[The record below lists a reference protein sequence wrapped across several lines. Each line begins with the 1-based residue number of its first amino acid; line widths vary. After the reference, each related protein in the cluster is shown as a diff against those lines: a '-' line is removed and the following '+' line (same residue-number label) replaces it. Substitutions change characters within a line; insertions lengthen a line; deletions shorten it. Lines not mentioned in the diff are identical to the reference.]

1 MHEDDCKREFHEAIS
16 PLLKGLEQNRD
27 QQTLDFK
34 EAEMPFICLGKSGD
48 KYV

>member
-27 QQTLDFK
+27 QQTLDSRRQK
-34 EAEMPFICLGKSGD
+34 CLSSA
-48 KYV
+48 